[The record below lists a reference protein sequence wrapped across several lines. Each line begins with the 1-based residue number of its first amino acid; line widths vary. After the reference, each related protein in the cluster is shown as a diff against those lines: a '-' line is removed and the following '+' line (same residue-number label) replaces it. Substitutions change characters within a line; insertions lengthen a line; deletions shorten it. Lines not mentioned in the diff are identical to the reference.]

1 MNAGI
6 RDLSLTFGSRIVT
19 LLLNTGVQS
28 CLAWFLA
35 PAGRGS
41 YAVCVLFTTLLILI
55 CVLGCD
61 VAAMYYVSARK
72 FTLSEGVSNT
82 CIHGGLGCLLAII
95 VGAVTMQLP
104 LAFLE
109 KAARS
114 SFYLSLALIPASF
127 FSATLTSLLG
137 SLRVFGWL
145 AVSQIFGI
153 SCHLVLVV
161 VMVPIL
167 DWGVN
172 GALLATLGASLLT
185 ILFVLVLY
193 RRRYQL
199 RWVWPSWQSL
209 SQMLHYGFR
218 YYLGKIS
225 NQVNF
230 QIGTIILA
238 FFASK
243 EDIGLFAVA
252 MTLTAQVMMV
262 PDTLTTVLI
271 PRVAEDKLGRI
282 ALIAQCVRVAGVL
295 VAILLALLA
304 VLATPVVS
312 VLFSPQFLPAVPL
325 IRIIAVG
332 ILVRSA
338 GKLFVPYLIGTN
350 HPGIASVSVAAGMVT
365 NLALLLALMPSLGL
379 IGAAVAV
386 SVGYLV
392 SSAILQVAFCRISG
406 QRLRETWRFTVEDWR
421 LVIQIFGKTL
431 ERVGVAAPQDTAL
444 S

>member
-6 RDLSLTFGSRIVT
+6 RDLSITFGSKIVT
-19 LLLNTGVQS
+19 LLLHTGVQS

-41 YAVCVLFTTLLILI
+41 YAVCVLFATLLILF

-72 FTLSEGVSNT
+72 FTLSEGVSNA
-82 CIHGGLGCLLAII
+82 CVHGGLGCLLAIA
-95 VGAVTMQLP
+95 VGFAIMQFP
-104 LAFLE
+104 LSFLE

-127 FSATLTSLLG
+127 FSGTLTSLLG
-137 SLRVFGWL
+137 SLRQFGWL
-145 AVSQIFGI
+145 AISHIFSI
-153 SCHLVLVV
+153 SCQLVLVV
-161 VMVPIL
+161 VMVPVL
-167 DWGVN
+167 GWGVN
-172 GALLATLGASLLT
+172 GALLSTLGTALLT
-185 ILFVLVLY
+185 IAAVLVFY
-193 RRRYQL
+193 RRRHQL
-199 RWVWPSWQSL
+199 TWVRPSRQSL
-209 SQMLHYGFR
+209 SQMLHYGLR

-238 FFASK
+238 FFATR
-243 EDIGLFAVA
+243 EEIGLFAVA

-271 PRVAEDKLGRI
+271 PRVAEDKVGRI
-282 ALIAQCVRVAGVL
+282 ALIAQCARVAGVV
-295 VAILLALLA
+295 VAILLA
-304 VLATPVVS
+304 VLAIFATPMVS
-312 VLFSPQFLPAVPL
+312 ILFSPQFLPAVPL

-365 NLALLLALMPSLGL
+365 NLVLLLALMPYLGL
-379 IGAAVAV
+379 MGAAVAV

-392 SSAILQVAFCRISG
+392 SSAILQIAFCRISG
-406 QRLRETWRFTVEDWR
+406 QRFRETWRFTVEDWR
-421 LVIQIFGKTL
+421 LVKQIFGKTL
-431 ERVGVAAPQDTAL
+431 ERVGIAVPEDTVL
-444 S
+444 Q